1 MREKFEKIE
10 TTKMSSR
17 GQIVI
22 PENVRRAMSV
32 KEGTIFAVFNDE
44 NILILEKIEMPS
56 KERAIKKKEAMSERS
71 SSHLSIKRIMEI
83 LKENKKEIKMYSVKK
98 LGVFGSFLK
107 GEQRVKSDIDVI
119 VEFERTNFD
128 NFMGL
133 KLFLEKLFNRNI
145 DLIVERT
152 LKPEFKYVKRE
163 AKYVGY

>member
-1 MREKFEKIE
+1 
-10 TTKMSSR
+10 
-17 GQIVI
+17 
-22 PENVRRAMSV
+22 
-32 KEGTIFAVFNDE
+32 
-44 NILILEKIEMPS
+44 
-56 KERAIKKKEAMSERS
+56 
-71 SSHLSIKRIMEI
+71 MEI